1 MVMSVILVKEQK
13 VIVLEM
19 EYIMISLLINSIPV
33 KRKEDM

>member
-1 MVMSVILVKEQK
+1 MSVILVKEQK